1 MVRIEWLRRLLGGPD
16 APRASRS
23 AEPSR
28 ARVGAES
35 RSPAVARRREESLKT
50 LAGVIAHRF
59 RDADIL
65 VRATTHP
72 SFLLQTD
79 SRGESYERLEF
90 LGDSVLNLTVSEW
103 LFEQNPDAQEGVLS
117 QQRAHIISR
126 RFLARASEEI
136 GLPDCIQTGDDQN
149 LLAGGGRQKI
159 AADSLEAIIGALYVD
174 GGFEV
179 ARQFIHDHILSR
191 DIGHEEGFHTAK
203 NRLQETIHEL
213 GRGQLTYRT
222 NRASSAPESD
232 RDDINFRCQVWLE
245 GEPLGSG
252 WGRTKKEAEK
262 EAALDALDRLARL
275 EASVPA
281 KSSSRR

>member
-1 MVRIEWLRRLLGGPD
+1 MVVGDWFRRLIGG
-16 APRASRS
+16 SR
-23 AEPSR
+23 R
-28 ARVGAES
+28 AR
-35 RSPAVARRREESLKT
+35 REDRLEALERV
-50 LAGVIAHRF
+50 LGHVF
-59 RDADIL
+59 QDGDIL

-72 SFLLQTD
+72 SFLLQSD

-90 LGDSVLNLTVSEW
+90 LGDSVLNLVVSEW
-103 LFEQNPDAQEGVLS
+103 LFGRYPEAQEGMLS

-126 RFLARASEEI
+126 RFLAQASETLR
-136 GLPDCIQTGDDQN
+136 LPDCIQTGDDHN
-149 LLAGGGRQKI
+149 LLSGGGRQKI
-159 AADSLEAIIGALYVD
+159 AADSLEAVIGALYVD

-179 ARQFIHDHILSR
+179 ARQFVHDHILSR
-191 DIGHEEGFHTAK
+191 DLEHEEGFHTAK

-222 NRASSAPESD
+222 SRASSAPDSD
-232 RDDINFRCQVWLE
+232 RADINFRCQVWLE

-262 EAALDALDRLARL
+262 EAALDALDRLAGL
-275 EASVPA
+275 EAGVPS

>member
-1 MVRIEWLRRLLGGPD
+1 MLL
-16 APRASRS
+16 
-23 AEPSR
+23 
-28 ARVGAES
+28 
-35 RSPAVARRREESLKT
+35 
-50 LAGVIAHRF
+50 HRF
-59 RDADIL
+59 QDPDIL

-72 SFLLQTD
+72 SFLLQSD

-90 LGDSVLNLTVSEW
+90 LGDSVLNLVVSEW
-103 LFEQNPDAQEGVLS
+103 LFEQHPEAQEGILS

-126 RFLARASEEI
+126 RFLARASEAL

-149 LLAGGGRQKI
+149 LLSGGGRQKI
-159 AADSLEAIIGALYVD
+159 AADSLEAIIGALYED
-174 GGFEV
+174 GGFEI

-203 NRLQETIHEL
+203 NRLQEMIHEL

-232 RDDINFRCQVWLE
+232 RADINFRCQVWLE
-245 GEPLGSG
+245 GEPLGAG

-262 EAALDALDRLARL
+262 EAALDALDRLARV
-275 EASVPA
+275 EASVPT
-281 KSSSRR
+281 KSPSRR

>member
-1 MVRIEWLRRLLGGPD
+1 MNPGHWLRRLFGG
-16 APRASRS
+16 
-23 AEPSR
+23 
-28 ARVGAES
+28 GG
-35 RSPAVARRREESLKT
+35 RSPVERPSADPRRRTRPPRRPPKGDRRQERLEAL
-50 LAGVIAHRF
+50 GRVIDHRF
-59 RDADIL
+59 RDAGIL

-72 SFLLQTD
+72 SFLLQSD
-79 SRGESYERLEF
+79 NRGESYERLEF
-90 LGDSVLNLTVSEW
+90 LGDSVLNLVVSDW
-103 LFEQNPDAQEGVLS
+103 LFQRHPEAQEGMLS

-126 RFLARASEEI
+126 RFLAQASDAI
-136 GLPDCIQTGDDQN
+136 GLPDCIQTGDDHN

-159 AADSLEAIIGALYVD
+159 AADSLEGVIGALYVD

-179 ARQFIHDHILSR
+179 AKRFVHDHILSR
-191 DIGHEEGFHTAK
+191 DLEHEEGFHTAK

-232 RDDINFRCQVWLE
+232 RADINFRCQVWLE

-262 EAALDALDRLARL
+262 EAALDALDRLSKL
-275 EASVPA
+275 EARVPKRSA
-281 KSSSRR
+281 PRR

>member
-1 MVRIEWLRRLLGGPD
+1 MIWKWLRRLTGGSSVEARTEERLAQLERMLGYEFTIPG
-16 APRASRS
+16 
-23 AEPSR
+23 
-28 ARVGAES
+28 
-35 RSPAVARRREESLKT
+35 L
-50 LAGVIAHRF
+50 LA
-59 RDADIL
+59 
-65 VRATTHP
+65 RATTHP
-72 SFLLQTD
+72 SWLDQSD

-90 LGDSVLNLTVSEW
+90 LGDSVLNLAVSEW
-103 LFEQNPDAQEGVLS
+103 LFNRHPDAQEGVLS

-126 RFLARASEEI
+126 RFLAAASEEL

-159 AADSLEAIIGALYVD
+159 SADALEAVIGGLYID

-179 ARQFIHDHILSR
+179 ARSFIERHILSL
-191 DIGHEEGFHTAK
+191 DVEHEEGFHTAK

-222 NRASSAPESD
+222 TRANASPDKS

-245 GEPLGSG
+245 GEALGTG

-262 EAALDALDRLARL
+262 EAALDALDRLAKVR
-275 EASVPA
+275 AAAP
-281 KSSSRR
+281 RR